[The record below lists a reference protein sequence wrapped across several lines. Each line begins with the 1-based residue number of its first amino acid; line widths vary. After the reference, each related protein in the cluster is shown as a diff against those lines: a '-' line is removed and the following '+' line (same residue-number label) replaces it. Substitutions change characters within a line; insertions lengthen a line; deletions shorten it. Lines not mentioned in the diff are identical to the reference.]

1 MNHRPFE
8 DWLLNEQPLN
18 NEEKREL
25 QLHAQACDRCA
36 ALAEVNLELRAVKM
50 AAPAPGF
57 TLRFQKRLARRR
69 VIEARN
75 RLVGLM
81 ILAFGGLGIT
91 AWFAAPYV
99 TSFLGSPA
107 EWIAAIFAFLLSLV
121 SMFEALSDLSS
132 ILLRVLPDFIP
143 PFAWLVFVSAL
154 SGFGLLWAV
163 SIWRFSRLSARSV
176 SA

>member
-25 QLHAQACDRCA
+25 QLHLQECGHCA
-36 ALAEVNLELRAVKM
+36 ALAEVNLELRSVKM

-57 TLRFQKRLARRR
+57 AQRFQKRLARQR

-75 RLVGLM
+75 RLVGVM
-81 ILAFGGLGIT
+81 ILLFGALGLTI
-91 AWFAAPYV
+91 WLVAPYV
-99 TSFLGSPA
+99 TSFIGSPA
-107 EWIAAIFAFLLSLV
+107 EWIASIIGFFLSLV
-121 SMFEALSDLSS
+121 AMFEAIADLGS
-132 ILLRVLPDFIP
+132 ILVRVLPGFIP
-143 PFAWLVFVSAL
+143 PFAWLVFVSAA

-163 SIWRFSRLSARSV
+163 SLWRFSRLSVRSV
-176 SA
+176 SV